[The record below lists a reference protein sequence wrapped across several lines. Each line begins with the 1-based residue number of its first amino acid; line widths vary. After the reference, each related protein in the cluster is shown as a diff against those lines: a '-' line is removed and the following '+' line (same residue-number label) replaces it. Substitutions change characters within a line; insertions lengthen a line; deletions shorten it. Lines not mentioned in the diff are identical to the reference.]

1 MDTDAGTAEEPRS
14 QEPESLD
21 ETLAAQ
27 LWLLWE
33 VELGDTP
40 MAVQFEASGSSA

>member
-1 MDTDAGTAEEPRS
+1 METDAGTPDEPRS
-14 QEPESLD
+14 QEPESPD

-27 LWLLWE
+27 LHLLWE

-40 MAVQFEASGSSA
+40 MAVEFEASGRSA